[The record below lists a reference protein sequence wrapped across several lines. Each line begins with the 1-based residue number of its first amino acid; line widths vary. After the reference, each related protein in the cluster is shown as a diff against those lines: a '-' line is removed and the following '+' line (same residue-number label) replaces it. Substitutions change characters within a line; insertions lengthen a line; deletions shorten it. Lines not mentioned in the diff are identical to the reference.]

1 MKKVFDLSSEYHLSE
16 TQIESFRRNGHIY
29 LPEVCSPDEVAY
41 YREAISRIAWQ
52 NFPQKKNDER
62 PFLQTLNL
70 RYHCTKVM
78 QFALSARLGKIV
90 SDLVSKPISSDPNKK
105 SLSIRIFHE
114 QALFKEPKSSLT
126 PWHQDQYYWPL
137 ATDQAVGL
145 WMPLVDVPLAMG
157 PIRFA
162 TGSHRNGF
170 VKQVSISEQSQG
182 FFQQFIDEKQYP
194 IWHQEMKAGDATFHN
209 GWTIHGASAN
219 QTDKVRSA
227 MIVTYYPDG
236 TRVDQLSNPSRVNDA
251 KHFLGGKQAGDL
263 ADSPLNTI
271 VHYS

>member
-1 MKKVFDLSSEYHLSE
+1 
-16 TQIESFRRNGHIY
+16 
-29 LPEVCSPDEVAY
+29 
-41 YREAISRIAWQ
+41 
-52 NFPQKKNDER
+52 
-62 PFLQTLNL
+62 
-70 RYHCTKVM
+70 M

-114 QALFKEPKSSLT
+114 QALFKEPKGSLT

-182 FFQQFIDEKQYP
+182 FFQQFIVGLFMV
-194 IWHQEMKAGDATFHN
+194 HQLTNRIKSG
-209 GWTIHGASAN
+209 
-219 QTDKVRSA
+219 R
-227 MIVTYYPDG
+227 
-236 TRVDQLSNPSRVNDA
+236 L
-251 KHFLGGKQAGDL
+251 
-263 ADSPLNTI
+263 
-271 VHYS
+271 